1 MSTGKY
7 VGMDLNLKKDA
18 FCVLSD
24 GTRFMH
30 PQNHKKN
37 EQKLIKSQQ
46 ILNRK
51 QKGSK
56 NREKARLIHAKKQY
70 DGIARENLKI
80 PSMLKNRRLAKAIFR
95 VMEDTGR
102 QLVKVSPYNTT
113 QKCSG
118 CGEIAKD
125 KKYMTTKLQKKA
137 QSSKLNITKQKK
149 DKVINIKC
157 KNSQDIW
164 SFALSKTSSSDLQ
177 ELLEKINTL
186 TQRKVN
192 ASQLIRALIYL
203 GKESKEEKLLKALK
217 EPKTTLQLLNEYKEY
232 GKYFADLFP
241 EVSYTE
247 TEKGLYYWILIKEL
261 PPNGTLK
268 NFDGENL
275 GDFYGSGKLVV
286 GAGSRVELRERLTQ
300 KQLNLVIRGE
310 VGWNKD
316 LHPIHP
322 GEILREELLKT
333 YQITPQ
339 QLAQHLKVEEN
350 VIEELIQEK
359 TSLTVDLAYRLY
371 YFFGVSAEYWLN
383 FQRNYDLETY
393 QEKENLKKQIKP
405 YPRKEQ
411 NI

>member
-125 KKYMTTKLQKKA
+125 K
-137 QSSKLNITKQKK
+137 
-149 DKVINIKC
+149 
-157 KNSQDIW
+157 DIW

-286 GAGSRVELRERLTQ
+286 GAGSRVD
-300 KQLNLVIRGE
+300 
-310 VGWNKD
+310 KD